1 MMGTDFQ
8 TGFSTNLI
16 RGLNPAWDPRA
27 GQLNI
32 LYAPKQQAMAG
43 KPVAPI
49 PHRGTW
55 SFPEITLHD
64 DALSLLDELI
74 AYHVVSPSSE
84 IDAPVIKAG
93 ALLCGAQNSKAPLI
107 ALSTTL
113 GVDLSNTD
121 FRYALV
127 KLTRVDGTD
136 PHASAASG
144 ILVHARPRQP
154 DPEYGIQKNFA
165 SAVVKLPHAGR
176 SRQQD
181 YGATLSQR
189 RATRILDSFAEFG
202 THYVSAVSLGDTI
215 LQVFAYPAAQ
225 FETIKK
231 AYANAKNP
239 LSGPQSPVFAQFT
252 TDLRS
257 GIFGF
262 VAQYGNLLNLSNS
275 AVFNNALRKGDWSET
290 LWSHQDSIFAPFNV
304 NSSLSLVNLQENYR
318 DQVVVD
324 VQLASLSVMI
334 EQKRGLIWQRVFKG
348 AMVQKYRNTIVP
360 NFAEYDER
368 DFVEM
373 LPEDQTGV
381 VSYIATPT
389 INVYKTRLNLQDM
402 QFVAAG
408 EVRDLTV
415 FANVLSAD
423 ATAAM
428 HLPGQQIRLF
438 AQIMDMRSKGQPK
451 QVTVADSAFGALQI
465 ACDEFLGAL
474 ALQSQSGQTFNVIV
488 DGLQFALD
496 DGYPV
501 IAGDVRTVPPVS
513 ALPHLVDSLQYS
525 MAFAEVVMSSQSSG
539 SVEGVR
545 SLVRGYLTWLAR
557 FIPAESEDPELVAL
571 RVRAMDLAN
580 YAMNPDYGSFVPIL
594 PFSDYQEYVNRILS
608 YLTDIGKQI
617 VDNEQRLAARREKE
631 LITDVAKT
639 LNQNIVESGKLISGI
654 IDANA
659 AQQSDL
665 EGYYDSLIT
674 QKQEEAKQQQL
685 KLDSLNAALFT
696 AQGDMDRAV
705 QQYKSA
711 VQQWRDQ
718 EVIKFGLDVATN
730 LFSLGT
736 TIAIPASSINA
747 VKELGNAV
755 QQIQKTLN
763 VLNALSKLYTGAS
776 TGLKGLQGAQSA
788 LDGLDG
794 EQFGSPASVNWDEM
808 SIQFNSIIATGPD
821 IKPEKPTLQS
831 AFSILILR
839 GKAVT
844 TADSALHQIQ
854 RDIYTN
860 QQQKELNARQAQRW
874 RKLQGKLQP
883 ARIENLDKNAIDL
896 MGMSGYLENIQK
908 QMLTILA
915 KAFLQQDLALQYAF
929 LQPATLVTSFSLIN
943 FSAAL
948 VRQQDTTID
957 AKGQLAQ
964 YQAARTKPI
973 EFVIEGV
980 HPEQAT
986 GGNTFT
992 ATIFLSAAEF
1002 SSYVDARVVSVV
1014 ATVDGVKA
1022 TDGDTYH
1029 LRLAFNGTPFHDR
1042 NIKREALTFRTPWR
1056 ERIYAYK
1063 AADNSPTFSD
1073 RGKSWSEGVSPVTPF
1088 GTWEISFPDS
1098 QANKGLSF
1106 AKDLLTFRLSFVL
1119 EARIVDAPKLMR
1131 LRAEQ
1136 RSEALLRRTGVL
1148 ARNIAGLVAGDKSIA
1163 LLGAAAQAQP
1173 STDGLIAQ
1181 MYSQG
1186 SCTNGWDV
1194 VFNLGLTEINQ
1205 ALKTQ
1210 YEALTKDP
1218 AYNNTITVNT
1228 SEQYPNRITVINKF
1242 TINYGYPLLNFSIN
1256 NDQTVQLQMEILK
1269 DSSVQ
1274 RCAKVGDGPEECD
1287 PPESI
1292 TGETLSAVVG
1302 LAKVRGNVEVDGSNH
1317 NVLKV
1322 VLDMA
1327 EGAFTISNI
1336 QLSDATKAAFNKEVK
1351 AYFVNNPVV
1360 FLINQLDLTN
1370 IPTLEALK
1378 PTNFFF
1384 KPLQTPSS
1392 TKMLQLFIMTG
1403 GRTLLNYTQAFL
1415 NNIPEPLPLG
1425 QSSSMMIRSQLVFKD
1440 ILPQTLHL
1448 QNGGWALVGVDPGGT
1463 AKAWSARVSSGSV
1476 IGTVNLSALDH
1487 STSPPASQGSGST
1500 TRYTYSIPGGNDV
1513 SWSLADTTFTAQSDG
1528 QLLYSGSRS
1537 QELWYNERSCVTVYP
1552 CYFGDCT
1559 TCSDQ
1564 KLSTDF
1570 GLDVRAVLP
1579 LRIVGSGRNQTVQIA
1594 ATGQAV
1600 KVNGHLSGGGPS
1612 SSDDLQAQVNQ
1623 QIQSQIPDQIAGKLS
1638 IQFSAISVFA
1648 LKNLL
1653 FPADNYI
1660 SFSSSAIP
1668 GDMLLVGKFA
1678 NGS

>member
-8 TGFSTNLI
+8 TGFSTDLI
-16 RGLNPAWDPRA
+16 RGLNPAWDPRV

-49 PHRGTW
+49 AHRGTW
-55 SFPEITLHD
+55 SYPEITLHD

-93 ALLCGAQNSKAPLI
+93 ALLCGAQDSKAPLN

-121 FRYALV
+121 LRYALV
-127 KLTRVDGTD
+127 KLTRVDGTE

-144 ILVHARPRQP
+144 ILIHARPRQP
-154 DPEYGIQKNFA
+154 DPEYGIRKNFA

-181 YGATLSQR
+181 YGAALSQH

-215 LQVFAYPAAQ
+215 LQVFAYPAEQ

-231 AYANAKNP
+231 AYADAKNP
-239 LSGPQSPVFAQFT
+239 LSGHGSQVFAQFT
-252 TDLRS
+252 TDLRK

-262 VAQYGNLLNLSNS
+262 VTQYGNLLNLSNS
-275 AVFNNALRKGDWSET
+275 AVFNNALRKGDWFEP
-290 LWSHQDSIFAPFNV
+290 LWSHQNSILSPFNAD
-304 NSSLSLVNLQENYR
+304 SSLSLVNLQENYR

-324 VQLASLSVMI
+324 IQLASLSVMI

-348 AMVQKYRNTIVP
+348 AMVQKYRSTIVP
-360 NFAEYDER
+360 NFAVYDER
-368 DFVEM
+368 DFVRM

-381 VSYIATPT
+381 LSYIATPT
-389 INVYKTRLNLQDM
+389 INVYKTRINLQDM

-408 EVRDLTV
+408 EVRDLTI

-423 ATAAM
+423 AVAAM
-428 HLPGQQIRLF
+428 RLPGQQIRLF

-451 QVTVADSAFGALQI
+451 HVTVADSAFGTLQI

-474 ALQSQSGQTFNVIV
+474 ALQSQSGQAFNVIV

-525 MAFAEVVMSSQSSG
+525 MAFAEGVMSNQSSG
-539 SVEGVR
+539 PIEGVR
-545 SLVRGYLTWLAR
+545 SLVRGYLTWLAK
-557 FIPAESEDPELVAL
+557 FIPAKSEDPGLVAL

-594 PFSDYQEYVNRILS
+594 PFSDYEDYVDRILS
-608 YLTDIGKQI
+608 YLQDIGRQI
-617 VDNEQRLAARREKE
+617 ADNEQRLAARREKE

-659 AQQSDL
+659 AQQSEL

-674 QKQEEAKQQQL
+674 QKQAEADQQQL
-685 KLDSLNAALFT
+685 KLNGLRAALFT
-696 AQGDMDRAV
+696 AQGDMDAAI
-705 QQYKSA
+705 QKYKSA
-711 VQQWRDQ
+711 VQQWQAQ
-718 EVIKFGLDVATN
+718 EEIKFGLDVATN
-730 LFSLGT
+730 LFSLT
-736 TIAIPASSINA
+736 TTVAIPASSINS

-776 TGLKGLQGAQSA
+776 TGLKGLQGAQST

-794 EQFGSPASVNWDEM
+794 AQFGSPSSVNWEEM
-808 SIQFNSIIATGPD
+808 SIWFSDIIATGPD
-821 IKPEKPTLQS
+821 IKPAKSELQR

-844 TADSALHQIQ
+844 NADSALHQIQ

-874 RKLQGKLQP
+874 RNQQGKLQP
-883 ARIENLDKNAIDL
+883 AKIENLDKNVIDL
-896 MGMSGYLENIQK
+896 IGMSGYLENIQK

-929 LQPATLVTSFSLIN
+929 LQPATPVTSFSLTN
-943 FSAAL
+943 FNAAL
-948 VRQQDTTID
+948 VTQKNQMLD
-957 AKGQLAQ
+957 AKSQLAQ

-973 EFVIEGV
+973 EFVIDGV
-980 HPEQAT
+980 HPEQVT
-986 GGNTFT
+986 DGNTFT
-992 ATIFLSAAEF
+992 ATIFLNAPEF
-1002 SSYVDARVVSVV
+1002 FSYVDARVVSVV
-1014 ATVDGVKA
+1014 ATVEGVKA
-1022 TDGDTYH
+1022 SDGGTYH
-1029 LRLAFNGTPFHDR
+1029 LRLAFNGTPFYDR
-1042 NIKREALTFRTPWR
+1042 DIKRDALTFRTPWR

-1063 AADNSPTFSD
+1063 AADNSATFSD
-1073 RGKSWSEGVSPVTPF
+1073 RGKSWSEGVSRVTPF
-1088 GTWEISFPDS
+1088 GTWEISFPNS
-1098 QANKGLSF
+1098 QVNKGLNF

-1119 EARIVDAPKLMR
+1119 EARIADPANLMR

-1148 ARNIAGLVAGDKSIA
+1148 ARNIAGLVAGDRSIA

-1173 STDGLIAQ
+1173 STADLIAQ
-1181 MYSQG
+1181 MYAQG

-1210 YEALTKDP
+1210 YEAFKKDP
-1218 AYNNTITVNT
+1218 AYKSTITVNT
-1228 SEQYPNRITVINKF
+1228 SEQYPGFTAINKF
-1242 TINYGYPLLNFSIN
+1242 KINYGYPLLNFSIN
-1256 NDQTVQLQMEILK
+1256 NNETAVLQMEIL
-1269 DSSVQ
+1269 DGSSVQ
-1274 RCAKVGDGPEECD
+1274 RCSKVGDGPEECY

-1292 TGETLSAVVG
+1292 TGETLTAVIG
-1302 LAKVRGNVEVDGSNH
+1302 LAKVTGNVEVDGSNH

-1336 QLSDATKAAFNKEVK
+1336 QLSDATKAEFNKEVK
-1351 AYFVNNPVV
+1351 AYFVNHSVV

-1378 PTNFFF
+1378 PTDFFF

-1392 TKMLQLFIMTG
+1392 TQMLQLFIMTG
-1403 GRTLLNYTQAFL
+1403 GRALLNYSQAFL

-1440 ILPQTLHL
+1440 ILPQTL
-1448 QNGGWALVGVDPGGT
+1448 QNGSWALVGVDPGSA
-1463 AKAWSARVSSGSV
+1463 AKAWSAKVSSGSV
-1476 IGTVNLSALDH
+1476 IGTVNLGLLDH

-1537 QELWYNERSCVTVYP
+1537 QELWYNEHSCTTVYP
-1552 CYFGDCT
+1552 CFFGDCT
-1559 TCSDQ
+1559 TCSDR

-1579 LRIVGSGRNQTVQIA
+1579 LGIGGSKRTQTIQIA

-1612 SSDDLQAQVNQ
+1612 GSDDLQAQVNQ
-1623 QIQSQIPDQIAGKLS
+1623 QIQSQIPDQIASRLS

-1668 GDMLLVGKFA
+1668 GDMLLVGRFA
-1678 NGS
+1678 SG